1 MISHEYKFIYLHPP
15 KTAGTSIERSL
26 SNLCEYH
33 TSKHQYMCYTHYC
46 FDNCGKD
53 KKRFNEYFK
62 FCSVRNPWERMFSF
76 YKFYNNIPFGSRRDA
91 SKSQFTKFVKDV
103 FTLKDRA
110 EVQNVIDFCSI
121 VEYPSKGNKNF
132 LDTISQETK
141 IAVDFF
147 IRFEKLQEDFD
158 YACERIGIEKRKLPH
173 SYRTKKLNYVDFYE
187 EDIIEKV
194 GMKFKK
200 DIDYFGYNFE

>member
-1 MISHEYKFIYLHPP
+1 M
-15 KTAGTSIERSL
+15 
-26 SNLCEYH
+26 
-33 TSKHQYMCYTHYC
+33 
-46 FDNCGKD
+46 
-53 KKRFNEYFK
+53 
-62 FCSVRNPWERMFSF
+62 
-76 YKFYNNIPFGSRRDA
+76 NIL
-91 SKSQFTKFVKDV
+91 TKFVKDV